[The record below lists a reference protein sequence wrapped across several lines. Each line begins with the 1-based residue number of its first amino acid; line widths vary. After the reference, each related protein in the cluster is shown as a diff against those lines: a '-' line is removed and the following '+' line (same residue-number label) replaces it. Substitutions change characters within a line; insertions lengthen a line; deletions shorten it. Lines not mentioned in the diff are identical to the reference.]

1 VKYLPILFIFFLSS
15 CMVMPEEY
23 FQPKA
28 EGAIV
33 ERESCRG
40 KVGADNQLVYEL
52 DNVNVNLDVWEHT
65 GKGVTYIGIAFKVFD
80 GGNVIWPDQ
89 VVQAYIDERKVNF
102 SAKEFSRLRVVA
114 GELITKEYP
123 VNSIMEKTSSDESET
138 YYESFQLTDKK
149 VSEIRVQQIKV
160 IINGKEQLLSDILF
174 TKKSGVFLHPL
185 NC

>member
-1 VKYLPILFIFFLSS
+1 
-15 CMVMPEEY
+15 MPEEY

-52 DNVNVNLDVWEHT
+52 ENVKVKLDVWQHK
-65 GKGVTYIGIAFKVFD
+65 GKGTTYIGIAFKIFD
-80 GGNVIWPDQ
+80 GGNALWPEQVIHG
-89 VVQAYIDERKVNF
+89 YIDEKAINF
-102 SAKEFSRLRVVA
+102 SAKEFSRLRVVN
-114 GELITKEYP
+114 GELLSKEYP
-123 VNSIMEKTSSDESET
+123 INSLMVKTTKNESET
-138 YYESFQLTDKK
+138 YYESFQLSNEL
-149 VSEIRVQQIKV
+149 VSEISIQNIKV
-160 IINGKEQLLSDILF
+160 IINGKEHTLSDMIF

>member
-1 VKYLPILFIFFLSS
+1 MKYLLFIFIFLLSA

-28 EGAIV
+28 QGATV

-52 DNVNVNLDVWEHT
+52 ENVKVNLVVWENK
-65 GKGVTYIGIAFKVFD
+65 GKGTTSIGIAFKIFD
-80 GGNVIWPDQ
+80 NGNALWPEQVIHGSVDGKSISFI
-89 VVQAYIDERKVNF
+89 A
-102 SAKEFSRLRVVA
+102 SGFSRLRVID
-114 GELITKEYP
+114 GELISKNYPIKNLMKKE
-123 VNSIMEKTSSDESET
+123 NNDEYET
-138 YYESFQLTDKK
+138 YSEYFLLSTKL
-149 VSEIRVQQIKV
+149 VSEIKIQKIKV
-160 IINGKEQLLSDILF
+160 IINGKEHVLSDLIF